1 MLFDLRGKGRRRTVQ
16 VIYLSLAIL
25 MGGGLVLFGIGGATN
40 GGLFD
45 AFSSDSGSLDTS
57 SVYRDRIER
66 YEKQLQTDPKNPRAL
81 AELTRAQVQ
90 EASVSGYNSSSG
102 TFTEDGINGLKE
114 AAATWE
120 RYLDTNPKSPDENLA
135 SLMVN
140 AFGGGGLND
149 PARGAQAM
157 AIVIAERG
165 GTSAL
170 YSQLAVLYYAAG
182 NVRKSVLAEKN
193 AVEAAEPDQR
203 KLVKARVAS
212 QRKQIDRAKLS
223 TAVEQGA
230 ASQGVDTTP

>member
-66 YEKQLQTDPKNPRAL
+66 YEKQLQTEPKNERAL

-90 EASVSGYNSSSG
+90 EASVSGFSQASG
-102 TFTEDGINGLKE
+102 TFSEDGIKLLKD

-120 RYLDTNPKSPDENLA
+120 RYLDAEPKKPDPNLA
-135 SLMVN
+135 NLMVN

-170 YSQLAVLYYAAG
+170 YSQLAILHYAAG
-182 NVRKSVLAEKN
+182 NVRRSVLAEKN
-193 AVEAAEPDQR
+193 AIEAAEPDQR
-203 KLVKARVAS
+203 KLVKARLAS
-212 QRKQIDRAKLS
+212 QRKQIERAKLS

>member
-25 MGGGLVLFGIGGATN
+25 MGGGLVLFGIGGATS

-45 AFSSDSGSLDTS
+45 AFTSNSGTLDTS

-66 YEKQLQTDPKNPRAL
+66 YEKQLATEPKNERAL

-90 EASVSGYNSSSG
+90 EASVSGFSQSSG
-102 TFTEDGINGLKE
+102 TFTEDGIKRLKE

-120 RYLDTNPKSPDENLA
+120 RYLDTNPKKPDENLA

-140 AFGGGGLND
+140 AFGAGGLND
-149 PARGAQAM
+149 PASGAQAM

-170 YSQLAVLYYAAG
+170 YSQLSMLHYAAG
-182 NVRKSVLAEKN
+182 NVRRSVLAEKN
-193 AVEAAEPDQR
+193 AVAAAEPDQR
-203 KLVKARVAS
+203 KLVKARLAA
-212 QRKQIDRAKLS
+212 QRKRIDRAKLS

-230 ASQGVDTTP
+230 AAQGVDTTP